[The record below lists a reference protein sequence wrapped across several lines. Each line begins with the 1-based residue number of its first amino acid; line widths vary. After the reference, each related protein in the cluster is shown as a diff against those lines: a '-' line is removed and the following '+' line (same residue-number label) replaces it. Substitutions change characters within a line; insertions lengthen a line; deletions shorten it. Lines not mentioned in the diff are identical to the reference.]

1 VNEIVK
7 NQGRCCARH
16 RRWLLAVALLAGGTG
31 IGLGGVLGALLAGM
45 GISPLVWVSL
55 AGRLVATGGIVF
67 AWSRLETRP
76 MAVRLFRAHVERLV
90 NARGTGSR
98 GLGRTERTPLASL
111 RDRFHSRLDRLR
123 LHWRRSGRPGHR
135 RGGRNR
141 TAGPCPRT
149 SHGWLPARLDRLDR
163 LDRLGRIVRPG
174 TALVPDRNRRVQDR
188 SASRARS
195 QPRFRRRD
203 RSRSRSRSR
212 RSSPPLPS
220 PSPSNTRSILPERVG
235 TLLARAP
242 VVVI

>member
-1 VNEIVK
+1 MNEIVK

-45 GISPLVWVSL
+45 GVSPLVWVSL

-76 MAVRLFRAHVERLV
+76 MAVRLFRAHVERLA

-111 RDRFHSRLDRLR
+111 RDRIRSRLDRLR

-135 RGGRNR
+135 RRSRNR

-149 SHGWLPARLDRLDR
+149 SHGWLPARLDS
-163 LDRLGRIVRPG
+163 LGRIVRPG
-174 TALVPDRNRRVQDR
+174 AALVPDRNRRVQDR

-195 QPRFRRRD
+195 QPRFRRRG

-235 TLLARAP
+235 TLLSRAP